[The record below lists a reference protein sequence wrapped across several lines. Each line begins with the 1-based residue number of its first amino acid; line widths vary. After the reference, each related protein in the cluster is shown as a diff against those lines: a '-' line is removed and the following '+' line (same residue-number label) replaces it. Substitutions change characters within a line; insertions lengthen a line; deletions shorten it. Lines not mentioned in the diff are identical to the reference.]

1 MDRISSQ
8 SEGSSSKK
16 GIENNYEA
24 SHTNIFENQV
34 LLKLEMDG
42 FTTTDE
48 KVKKLIEELVE
59 VKYLY
64 ALKLLFEDF
73 QEQISDHVLVK
84 SLEELANPALFKS
97 YYSKESAA
105 RLELHIRTWIAAL
118 ERVLFLEIRL
128 AREIRNQLY
137 NSLAKFAKIHRKT
150 TQVMKEG
157 LENNIRPK
165 IDKAVEERLEND
177 FNPNYNSLDHQKN
190 NQGNEKI
197 AKKRNY
203 NIDFLLT
210 HLRDTLHSLRDD
222 ENWVQEICRRL
233 MTFLRTFF
241 NIAPGALPGLPIPN
255 DNCSILSMLT
265 QLRQGLSFKYPIAS
279 YYINWR
285 IILLIKYDIT
295 KLSGSSKKFCEMMI
309 VEYIWA
315 YLEREW
321 KNVANKTILDSLD
334 SQVKFD
340 EISNKLIKTLRNAGS
355 LINDLAENEPLALPD
370 TLWFGILDL
379 AQSLIQTSIQTSIH
393 GLCYYL
399 AIESLNKAPSSFI
412 QFKSIEV
419 LLHLHNVN
427 KELFS
432 VIEIDLEQYAQK
444 LRENNLPIE
453 KFKNL
458 LQYVKEKCYK
468 DLEIINRN
476 NENKKGK
483 ETTLSS
489 NKQGE
494 ILNKVAENITCP
506 ISSEPADKLCTLG
519 CKHTISLDSFKK
531 LEKEICPICR
541 RNIESINILPQNTIY
556 KSLNSQFTKAGH
568 ITPSINLDHT
578 SDFNDSE
585 VDIMLSK
592 KMNFFRN
599 IKFNANKLQSI
610 FQIGNSVKQH
620 PIYQNVIKELS
631 ERNYKQAI
639 DECQKYLKSFPK
651 SNSMKCLIAY
661 SYRCLNN
668 YDQACLYLDEAIE
681 LKDKDP
687 IAWYIYGEI
696 FFRQNKYEDAIPK
709 LEISRGLNAN
719 IGNLNIILGY
729 SYLFLGMKSN
739 NKSNYSINE
748 HALKIFNEIQNGSN
762 KSLCF
767 KYCAYL
773 YEMQGDY
780 INTLRKLDSYL
791 NINDEDSLVLCY
803 YGEILIGL
811 GRYNEAIEYFKRAY
825 DVDPENLHNLSKRAI
840 TYHMLGKYEEALLDL
855 NRVLQ
860 LNQSYSLAYHY
871 RGLTFYS
878 MKNINKSISDFEKCV
893 KLNSNDM
900 LGRMQLL
907 YLKKL
912 DDVNSEIDQIANIDD
927 DKSLLF
933 IRCKIYIESK
943 EYDKALLD
951 LDRLFDLN
959 YDDISF
965 IHLLREYFDFWIY
978 VCDYYNISDDGFT
991 EFGIVEKLNKYM
1003 YKVKA
1008 IYFVSN
1014 LDNLSTINY
1023 NIQDDDNPNSLP
1035 KKVLIMKNKLVT
1047 FPRLSNIWW
1056 DDVKYYVSWRLYIR
1070 ELPSKDCSLNFMIK
1084 IGNGDNSYRQIDHTL
1099 EYEKLS
1105 KFIGLG
1111 WTEYTVPSKVESDM
1125 LDWIE
1130 LSVEANND
1138 LIIKIDYVQFT
1149 TIEKDHIYLP
1159 KIDCLPI
1166 YKLHPSVP
1174 KAFEDKYFQK
1184 QVLENLLELNYII
1197 NYL

>member
-8 SEGSSSKK
+8 NEGSSSEKR
-16 GIENNYEA
+16 IENNYEECY
-24 SHTNIFENQV
+24 TNIFENQV

-42 FTTTDE
+42 FTTSDE
-48 KVKKLIEELVE
+48 KVKKLIEELAE

-64 ALKLLFEDF
+64 ALKLLFENF

-97 YYSKESAA
+97 YYYKESAA

-128 AREIRNQLY
+128 TRETRNQLY

-165 IDKAVEERLEND
+165 INKAVEERLEND
-177 FNPNYNSLDHQKN
+177 FNPNYNSLKN

-210 HLRDTLHSLRDD
+210 HLRDTLYSLRDD
-222 ENWVQEICRRL
+222 ENWVQEIFRRL
-233 MTFLRTFF
+233 MTFLKTFL

-255 DNCSILSMLT
+255 DNCPILSMLS
-265 QLRQGLSFKYPIAS
+265 QLRQGLSFKYPVAS

-285 IILLIKYDIT
+285 IILLIKKRI
-295 KLSGSSKKFCEMMI
+295 
-309 VEYIWA
+309 
-315 YLEREW
+315 
-321 KNVANKTILDSLD
+321 ANKTILDSLD

-355 LINDLAENEPLALPD
+355 LINDLAENEPLALPH

-379 AQSLIQTSIQTSIH
+379 AQCLIQTSIQTSIH

-412 QFKSIEV
+412 QFKAI
-419 LLHLHNVN
+419 
-427 KELFS
+427 
-432 VIEIDLEQYAQK
+432 EQYAQK
-444 LRENNLPIE
+444 LRENKLSIE
-453 KFKNL
+453 KFENS
-458 LQYVKEKCYK
+458 LQYVKEKCHK

-483 ETTLSS
+483 ETTLST

-531 LEKEICPICR
+531 LEKNICPICR
-541 RNIESINILPQNTIY
+541 QNIESINILPQNTIY

-578 SDFNDSE
+578 SDSNDSE

-599 IKFNANKLQSI
+599 IKFNTNKLQSI
-610 FQIGNSVKQH
+610 FQIGNSVKKH
-620 PIYQNVIKELS
+620 PIYQNVIKELT

-639 DECQKYLKSFPK
+639 DDCQKYLKSFPK
-651 SNSMKCLIAY
+651 SNSMKCLIVY

-748 HALKIFNEIQNGSN
+748 HALKIFNEIQNG
-762 KSLCF
+762 
-767 KYCAYL
+767 
-773 YEMQGDY
+773 
-780 INTLRKLDSYL
+780 
-791 NINDEDSLVLCY
+791 
-803 YGEILIGL
+803 L
-811 GRYNEAIEYFKRAY
+811 GQYNEAIEYFKRAY

-840 TYHMLGKYEEALLDL
+840 TYHMLGKYEEALSDL

-912 DDVNSEIDQIANIDD
+912 DDINSEIDQIANIDD

-951 LDRLFDLN
+951 LDRLFELN
-959 YDDISF
+959 YDEISF
-965 IHLLREYFDFWIY
+965 IHLLREYFDFWMNKILKIMMMY

-991 EFGIVEKLNKYM
+991 DFGIVEELNKYM

-1014 LDNLSTINY
+1014 LEIYPLLIITFKTMTTQI
-1023 NIQDDDNPNSLP
+1023 
-1035 KKVLIMKNKLVT
+1035 VLIMKNKLVI

-1056 DDVKYYVSWRLYIR
+1056 DDVKYYVAWRLCIR

-1084 IGNGDNSYRQIDHTL
+1084 IGNGDNSYRQIDHIL

-1130 LSVEANND
+1130 LSVEANNY
-1138 LIIKIDYVQFT
+1138 LVIIKTDYVQFAK
-1149 TIEKDHIYLP
+1149 IEKDHIYLP

-1166 YKLHPSVP
+1166 YKFHPSV
-1174 KAFEDKYFQK
+1174 QK
-1184 QVLENLLELNYII
+1184 LLRTNIFK
-1197 NYL
+1197 NKF

>member
-8 SEGSSSKK
+8 NEGSSSKK
-16 GIENNYEA
+16 RIENNYEE
-24 SHTNIFENQV
+24 SYTNIFENQI

-42 FTTTDE
+42 FTTSDE
-48 KVKKLIEELVE
+48 KVKKLIEELAE

-84 SLEELANPALFKS
+84 SLEELADPVLFKS

-128 AREIRNQLY
+128 TRETRNQLY

-165 IDKAVEERLEND
+165 INKAVEERLEND
-177 FNPNYNSLDHQKN
+177 FNPNHNSLKN
-190 NQGNEKI
+190 NQ
-197 AKKRNY
+197 
-203 NIDFLLT
+203 
-210 HLRDTLHSLRDD
+210 
-222 ENWVQEICRRL
+222 
-233 MTFLRTFF
+233 
-241 NIAPGALPGLPIPN
+241 
-255 DNCSILSMLT
+255 
-265 QLRQGLSFKYPIAS
+265 
-279 YYINWR
+279 
-285 IILLIKYDIT
+285 
-295 KLSGSSKKFCEMMI
+295 
-309 VEYIWA
+309 
-315 YLEREW
+315 
-321 KNVANKTILDSLD
+321 
-334 SQVKFD
+334 
-340 EISNKLIKTLRNAGS
+340 
-355 LINDLAENEPLALPD
+355 
-370 TLWFGILDL
+370 
-379 AQSLIQTSIQTSIH
+379 
-393 GLCYYL
+393 
-399 AIESLNKAPSSFI
+399 
-412 QFKSIEV
+412 
-419 LLHLHNVN
+419 
-427 KELFS
+427 
-432 VIEIDLEQYAQK
+432 
-444 LRENNLPIE
+444 E
-453 KFKNL
+453 KFENL
-458 LQYVKEKCYK
+458 LQYVKEKCHK

-483 ETTLSS
+483 ETTLST

-506 ISSEPADKLCTLG
+506 ISSEPADKLCTFG

-541 RNIESINILPQNTIY
+541 QNIESINILPQNTIY

-578 SDFNDSE
+578 SDSNDSE

-599 IKFNANKLQSI
+599 IKFNTNKLQSI
-610 FQIGNSVKQH
+610 FRIGNSVKKH
-620 PIYQNVIKELS
+620 PIYQNVIKELI

-748 HALKIFNEIQNGSN
+748 HALKIFDEIQNGSN
-762 KSLCF
+762 KSLYF

-791 NINDEDSLVLCY
+791 NINDKDSLVLCY

-811 GRYNEAIEYFKRAY
+811 GRYNEAIELFKRAY
-825 DVDPENLHNLSKRAI
+825 DMDPENLHNLSKRAI
-840 TYHMLGKYEEALLDL
+840 TYHMLGKYEEALSDL
-855 NRVLQ
+855 NKVLQ

-912 DDVNSEIDQIANIDD
+912 DDINSEIDQIANIDD

-991 EFGIVEKLNKYM
+991 DFGIVEKLNKYI

-1023 NIQDDDNPNSLP
+1023 NIQDDDNLNSLP

-1056 DDVKYYVSWRLYIR
+1056 DDVKYYVAWRLCIR

-1084 IGNGDNSYRQIDHTL
+1084 IGNGDNLYRQIDHIL

-1138 LIIKIDYVQFT
+1138 LVIKIDYVQFT
-1149 TIEKDHIYLP
+1149 KIEKDHIYLP